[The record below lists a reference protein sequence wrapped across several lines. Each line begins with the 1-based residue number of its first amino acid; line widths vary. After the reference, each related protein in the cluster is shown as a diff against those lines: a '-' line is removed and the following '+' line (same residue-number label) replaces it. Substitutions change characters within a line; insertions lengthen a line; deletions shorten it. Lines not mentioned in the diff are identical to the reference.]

1 MYRPESHIKDD
12 FPFIENFIKRYPF
25 ATIVIKGSEL
35 IATHI
40 PLLIDSTQENFR
52 LFGHIAN
59 HNTLKEYLENETEIL
74 CIFQGPHTYISSSL
88 YSEPDISTWN
98 YSAVHI
104 NAKIEIQNS
113 QELEKSLETLIHTFE
128 KHQKNPLYK
137 KDIPQ
142 SVWLKNFP
150 EITGFWL
157 TPVKIQGIHKWHGNY
172 NCKERKHIASQLN
185 KDNLNT
191 DYNTNELIKNFYD
204 SKD

>member
-113 QELEKSLETLIHTFE
+113 QELEKSLEILIHTFE
-128 KHQKNPLYK
+128 KHQEKSVIQKEHTPICMAEKLSQNNRFLVNSGKN
-137 KDIPQ
+137 
-142 SVWLKNFP
+142 S
-150 EITGFWL
+150 
-157 TPVKIQGIHKWHGNY
+157 GN
-172 NCKERKHIASQLN
+172 SQMAWKLQ
-185 KDNLNT
+185 LQRT
-191 DYNTNELIKNFYD
+191 QTYCVTIK
-204 SKD
+204 